1 MGNRIKK
8 WIQYNKA
15 LVISLIVVLA
25 YTLIM
30 GVIVFGSGF
39 RFGKCS
45 SGSVSE
51 VETTYTEIET
61 TMHRPQ

>member
-8 WIQYNKA
+8 WLQYNKA
-15 LVISLIVVLA
+15 LTISLIVVLV

-30 GVIVFGSGF
+30 AGIIFGLGF
-39 RFGKCS
+39 RLGRCS

-51 VETTYTEIET
+51 VETTVREIET
-61 TMHRPQ
+61 TMHRP